1 MVTKEY
7 ENGNPSYQARVVVDY
22 PIRHPEECPFYGEHV
37 IFKKIES
44 EMAYRYDIRIE
55 ECCFFSHNKCN
66 PIKCKYLSLSCI

>member
-7 ENGNPSYQARVVVDY
+7 ENCNPNYKALVVVDY
-22 PIRHPEECPFYGEHV
+22 IIRHPEECPFYGEHV

-55 ECCFFSHNKCN
+55 ECCFFSHKECN
-66 PIKCKYLSLSCI
+66 PMKCKYLTLSHI